1 MDRKVCHFVSS
12 AFDITGFRRYIIGKG
27 KGKTMPLNKK
37 QLLRLI
43 RFVAELRKN
52 AYPNAA
58 TFTRKLREM
67 ELNENL
73 SIACSERTVMRDLD
87 TLRRDFDAPI
97 SFSQEF
103 NGYFLT
109 DPYWELKVPF
119 MSDEMVMAAMLGAQ
133 LAEKIMPSP
142 VKEQIRDAVDNSIA
156 DNNSELLD
164 RTYIETLLIASGC
177 KTAVDP
183 AIFGTVFRAWRERR
197 VLQLVYRKGDTG
209 EVTERVFEPHIV
221 ACFKGNWYV
230 KGVDRA
236 EHKVLVLAI
245 FRIQKAELTR
255 FEFRIRKDILA
266 QTRREGLFDY
276 PKIENITVK
285 CAPEIAYYLHEQ
297 SGAKKL
303 VITPREDG
311 SLIVVLPPSPE
322 MEALRWILGEGGNVE
337 VLSPQ
342 WLREKVCT
350 LAKKTAEIN
359 KI

>member
-1 MDRKVCHFVSS
+1 
-12 AFDITGFRRYIIGKG
+12 
-27 KGKTMPLNKK
+27 MPLSKK

-52 AYPNAA
+52 AYPNAS
-58 TFTRKLREM
+58 TFTRKLREL

-73 SIACSERTVMRDLD
+73 NIACSERTVMRDVD
-87 TLRRDFDAPI
+87 TLRKDFDAPI
-97 SFSQEF
+97 AFSQEF

-109 DPYWELKVPF
+109 DPCWELKVPF

-142 VKEQIRDAVDNSIA
+142 VREQSRDAVENAVA

-177 KTAVDP
+177 KTAVAP
-183 AIFGTVFRAWRERR
+183 AIFGTVFQAWRERR
-197 VLQLVYRKGDTG
+197 VLHLVYCKGGSG
-209 EVTERVFEPHIV
+209 EVTERDFEPHIV
-221 ACFKGNWYV
+221 ACHKGNWYV
-230 KGVDRA
+230 KGVDRPD
-236 EHKVLVLAI
+236 HKVIVLAV

-255 FEFRIRKDILA
+255 FEFSIRKDILA

-303 VITPREDG
+303 VITPQEDG

-322 MEALRWILGEGGNVE
+322 QEALRWILGEGGNVE
-337 VLSPQ
+337 VLSPR
-342 WLREKVCT
+342 WLREKVCA
-350 LAKKTAEIN
+350 LAGKTAEIN
-359 KI
+359 RGEEK